1 MDSTTPNLMGE
12 MESPSQSSSQRT
24 GWFQTLAGILP
35 FLILVPA
42 TLVYMLDREGGFF
55 IFLLTYLVLLVG
67 LGVGWVKAFPH
78 WSYPYA
84 GLVLALT
91 FLLVSQHDSEE
102 SLLVN
107 LVFSLLFSLPFL
119 LLVLV
124 AMLVSHSE
132 RSLGKLA
139 KGIWSDWTLLS
150 FLFYGTAPLVLM
162 VAFVQIAF
170 SSGFLFLGCA
180 TIALLA
186 GAWVYLKVT
195 NLWWRLVS
203 LLFGLTTAWGISTL
217 GIILYWNDGME
228 SWVGTPG
235 DAGTILQGSL
245 IAWGIFMGL
254 LLAPWLLSKLPGLRH
269 ADPTSS

>member
-1 MDSTTPNLMGE
+1 MDQTERYSNPEMIPPNSGRFHGLRWG
-12 MESPSQSSSQRT
+12 QI
-24 GWFQTLAGILP
+24 LAGVLP

-55 IFLLTYLVLLVG
+55 VFLLTYLILLVG
-67 LGVGWVKAFPH
+67 LGVGWVKAFPR

-91 FLLVSQHDSEE
+91 FILVSQHDSEE
-102 SLLVN
+102 SFLVN

-124 AMLVSHSE
+124 AMLVSRSE

-150 FLFYGTAPLVLM
+150 FLFYGAAPLVLM
-162 VAFVQIAF
+162 VAFVQVSF
-170 SSGFLFLGCA
+170 SFGGLFLGCA
-180 TIALLA
+180 TLTLLVGAL
-186 GAWVYLKVT
+186 VYLYATRTLWRVT
-195 NLWWRLVS
+195 S
-203 LLFGLTTAWGISTL
+203 LLVGLTTAWGITTL
-217 GIILYWNDGME
+217 GSILYWNGRLE
-228 SWVGTPG
+228 SWMGAPG
-235 DAGTILQGSL
+235 AAGTILRGSL

-254 LLAPWLLSKLPGLRH
+254 LLVPWLLSKLLGPRLL
-269 ADPTSS
+269 DPTPS